1 MSSEKRR
8 DPRAGNAGATYLTPN
23 DVTYSSNSSEETHQ
37 SETSVI
43 PDLDI
48 FTAPRK
54 NSTTWTAGTI
64 SWDELGAWGG
74 SPADEKACGGYVL
87 GRFKGTRRTKSNLLD
102 RCALTLDADDP
113 DATFL
118 DRVHAELDGTAAI
131 IHSTFTSEPG
141 AERYRVIVPLA
152 RRATAAEY
160 AATARHLMGRIG
172 QGFDDTCHQ
181 PERFMYRPSTKD
193 RKTFHWEPLAG
204 GPLDVVPASET
215 DAQDRSADSAPT
227 PAPVATDVTPYD
239 ELDNERKWQADART
253 QDRLDGGE
261 AGLQAALKLDEGET
275 DDRGR
280 GWERLAA
287 DFAYMLH
294 RLALS
299 PWSPLDEESAKKEF
313 HKRLPQEMAEAES
326 GGSPLA
332 DKWRSKASGARKD
345 GPLPAPWE
353 EGGNTA
359 STVTPE
365 AEPPAA
371 SEDYARR
378 LAAEVDRLR
387 VQQDARRALAQENR
401 AAPDMPAAIPLDEL
415 LANDLD
421 EPRWRIDGLWPAGA
435 RVNLVAGPK
444 AGKTTTVGNV
454 VRALVDGED
463 FLGRASRALDAG
475 EKVVIFDTE
484 MTPLQLQ
491 DWYRDLG
498 VQHPGKVQVV
508 PLVGRAGGLDFLSD
522 EGTREL
528 VSKYAG
534 AHTYILDPIGPVLS
548 ALGLEENSNSDVQRF
563 LSKWDTLV
571 TLMGGQESLITHH
584 AGHNSE
590 RARGA
595 SAFLGSGSAIWTI
608 ASQDPDK
615 ADAARYIKAI
625 GRDVNVPET
634 QLRYDPSTRRLHMGT
649 GNRAQHAQE
658 EKIDRLADEI
668 SRIVADADRPLSI
681 TDIREELRQGGVSFQ
696 KGQENTAAVR
706 ATARGAVT
714 VTKDGRRKLYGPPR
728 QDELI

>member
-1 MSSEKRR
+1 MSSENKR
-8 DPRAGNAGATYLTPN
+8 DPRAGNAGATYLAPN

-54 NSTTWTAGTI
+54 NSTTWDAETI
-64 SWDELGAWGG
+64 TWDELQTWGD
-74 SPADEKACGGYVL
+74 SPARGKECGGYVL
-87 GRFKGTRRTKSNLLD
+87 GRFRGIHRTKRDLID

-118 DRVHAELDGTAAI
+118 DRVREELAGTAAI
-131 IHSTFTSEPG
+131 IHSTYSSTADEP
-141 AERYRVIVPLA
+141 RYRVIVPLA

-160 AATARHLMGRIG
+160 TATAQHLMDRIG
-172 QGFDDTCHQ
+172 QGFDPSCVQ
-181 PERFMYRPSTKD
+181 PERFMFRPSTQD
-193 RKTFHWEPLAG
+193 PETFHWEVLAG
-204 GPLDVVPASET
+204 GPLAVVPASET

-227 PAPVATDVTPYD
+227 PAPVAADMTPYD
-239 ELDNERKWQADART
+239 QLDSERKLRARERTKDRLNGWSTNLQDALELDEDKTDA
-253 QDRLDGGE
+253 E
-261 AGLQAALKLDEGET
+261 
-275 DDRGR
+275 GR
-280 GWERLAA
+280 GWERLTA
-287 DFAYMLH
+287 DFAYTLH

-299 PWSPLDEESAKKEF
+299 SWCHLDEESAEREF
-313 HKRLPQEMAEAES
+313 HKLLPPKMADAES

-332 DKWRSKASGARKD
+332 DKWQSKAGGARKA

-353 EGGNTA
+353 EDENTT
-359 STVTPE
+359 STESPE
-365 AEPPAA
+365 AEPANG
-371 SEDYARR
+371 DYARR
-378 LAAEVDRLR
+378 VAAEVDRRR
-387 VQQDARRALAQENR
+387 VQQDAQRILARENR

-463 FLGRASRALDAG
+463 FLGRASRALNAG

-508 PLVGRAGGLDFLSD
+508 PLVGRAGGLDFLSE

-528 VSKYAG
+528 VGKYAG

-668 SRIVADADRPLSI
+668 SRIVADAGEPLSI
-681 TDIREELRQGGVSFQ
+681 TKIREELRQGGVPFQ
-696 KGQENTAAVR
+696 KGQENTAATR
-706 ATARGAVT
+706 AAERGAVT
-714 VTKDGRRKLYGPPR
+714 VTKDRRRKLYGPPA

>member
-1 MSSEKRR
+1 MF
-8 DPRAGNAGATYLTPN
+8 PT
-23 DVTYSSNSSEETHQ
+23 
-37 SETSVI
+37 
-43 PDLDI
+43 LDI
-48 FTAPRK
+48 FTAPKRNSK
-54 NSTTWTAGTI
+54 NWTAGTI
-64 SWDELGAWGG
+64 SWDELKAWGD
-74 SPADEKACGGYVL
+74 SPADEKECGGYVL
-87 GRFKGTRRTKSNLLD
+87 GRFKGTHRTKSDLLD

-113 DATFL
+113 DAAFL
-118 DRVHAELDGTAAI
+118 NSVHAALAGTAAI
-131 IHSTFTSEPG
+131 IHSTYSSTADEP
-141 AERYRVIVPLA
+141 RYRVIVPLA

-160 AATARHLMGRIG
+160 TATARHLMGRIG
-172 QGFDDTCHQ
+172 PGFDRSCDQ
-181 PERFMYRPSTKD
+181 PERFMYRPSTQD
-193 RKTFHWEPLAG
+193 PETFHWEVLAG
-204 GPLDVVPASET
+204 GPLAVVPASET
-215 DAQDRSADSAPT
+215 DAQGRSADSAPT
-227 PAPVATDVTPYD
+227 PAPVAADMTPYD
-239 ELDNERKWQADART
+239 QLDNERKRQARERT
-253 QDRLDGGE
+253 QDRLNGWE
-261 AGLQAALKLDEGET
+261 TKLQAALKLDERET
-275 DDRGR
+275 DAKGR
-280 GWERLAA
+280 GWEHQAA
-287 DFAYMLH
+287 DFAYTLH

-299 PWSPLDEESAKKEF
+299 SWCHLDEESAEKEF
-313 HKRLPQEMAEAES
+313 HKRLPPEMAAAES
-326 GGSPLA
+326 GDSPLA
-332 DKWRSKASGARKD
+332 DKWHSQASGARKD
-345 GPLPAPWE
+345 GPLRAPWE
-353 EGGNTA
+353 EEEEENAT
-359 STVTPE
+359 STVTPG

-371 SEDYARR
+371 SGDYARK
-378 LAAEVDRLR
+378 LDAEVERRRL
-387 VQQDARRALAQENR
+387 QLDAQRILARENR
-401 AAPDMPAAIPLDEL
+401 AAPDMPPAIPLDEL
-415 LANDLD
+415 LSNDLD

-463 FLGRASRALDAG
+463 FLGRGSRALDAG

-508 PLVGRAGGLDFLSD
+508 PLVGRAGGLDFLSE

-528 VSKYAG
+528 VGKYAG

-608 ASQDPDK
+608 ASKDPDK

-634 QLRYDPSTRRLHMGT
+634 QLRYDPFTRRLHMGT

-668 SRIVADADRPLSI
+668 SRIVADAGEPLS
-681 TDIREELRQGGVSFQ
+681 TTKIRDGLRERGVPFQ
-696 KGQENTAAVR
+696 KGQENTAAAR
-706 ATARGAVT
+706 AAERGAVT
-714 VTKDGRRKLYGPPR
+714 VTKDGHRKLYGPPAR
-728 QDELI
+728 DELI